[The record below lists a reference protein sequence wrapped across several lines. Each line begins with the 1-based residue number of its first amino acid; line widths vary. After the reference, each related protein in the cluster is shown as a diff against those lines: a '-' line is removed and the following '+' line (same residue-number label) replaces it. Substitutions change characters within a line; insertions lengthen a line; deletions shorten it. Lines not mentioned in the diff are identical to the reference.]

1 METNIKIKKIIK
13 EFLKDNVGE
22 LELSNMDKSE
32 IEFDIYPEVEEF
44 ITDNDYDYMLD
55 SDEEMYSIVDEIIAE
70 LQ

>member
-1 METNIKIKKIIK
+1 METNNKIKEIIK

-32 IEFDIYPEVEEF
+32 IEFDVYPEVEEF

-55 SDEEMYSIVDEIIAE
+55 SDEEIYSIVDEVIAE

>member
-1 METNIKIKKIIK
+1 METNNKIKEIIK

-32 IEFDIYPEVEEF
+32 IEFDVYPEVEEF

-55 SDEEMYSIVDEIIAE
+55 SDEEMYSIIDEVIAE

>member
-1 METNIKIKKIIK
+1 METNNKIKEIIK

-44 ITDNDYDYMLD
+44 ITDNDYDYLLD
-55 SDEEMYSIVDEIIAE
+55 SDEEMYSIVDEVIAE

>member
-1 METNIKIKKIIK
+1 METNNKIKEIIK

-44 ITDNDYDYMLD
+44 VTDNDYDYMLD
-55 SDEEMYSIVDEIIAE
+55 SDEEMYSIVDEVIAE

>member
-1 METNIKIKKIIK
+1 METNNKIKEIIK

-32 IEFDIYPEVEEF
+32 IEFDVYPEVEEF

-55 SDEEMYSIVDEIIAE
+55 SDEEMYSIVDEVIAE

>member
-1 METNIKIKKIIK
+1 METNIKIKEIIK

-32 IEFDIYPEVEEF
+32 IEFDVYPEVEEF

-55 SDEEMYSIVDEIIAE
+55 SDEEMYSIVDEVIAE